1 MNMVD
6 FTSKV
11 SGWTQTLVAVGSL
24 VFGVGMLYGDVQD
37 IKRDVSQTKD
47 LSVQTKVLETKLENQ
62 KEANDATLM
71 ILKELTNN
79 VSRLS
84 ESVTRLETQMKQR

>member
-1 MNMVD
+1 MTD

-11 SGWTQTLVAVGSL
+11 SGWTQTFVAVGSL

-47 LSVQTKVLETKLENQ
+47 LSIQTKVLETKLENQ
-62 KEANDATLM
+62 KETQDATLQV
-71 ILKELTNN
+71 LSKLTDTVDRLSNS
-79 VSRLS
+79 VSRLEVQIKKS
-84 ESVTRLETQMKQR
+84 

>member
-1 MNMVD
+1 MTD

-47 LSVQTKVLETKLENQ
+47 LSIQTKVLETKLENQ
-62 KEANDATLM
+62 KETQDATLQV
-71 ILKELTNN
+71 LGKLTDTVDRLSNS
-79 VSRLS
+79 VSRLEVQIKKS
-84 ESVTRLETQMKQR
+84 